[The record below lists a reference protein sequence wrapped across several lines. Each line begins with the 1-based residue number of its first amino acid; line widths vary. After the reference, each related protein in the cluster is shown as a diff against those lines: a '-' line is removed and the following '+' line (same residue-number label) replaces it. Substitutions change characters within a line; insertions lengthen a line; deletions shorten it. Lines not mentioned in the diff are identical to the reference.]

1 MPRARVATIA
11 SSLVL
16 SSLDLRLVENVLHRS
31 ATYTLRS
38 RDRLARM
45 DPT

>member
-1 MPRARVATIA
+1 M
-11 SSLVL
+11 
-16 SSLDLRLVENVLHRS
+16 DLRLVENVLLRS

-45 DPT
+45 DPTWYRAVQYRVNTW